1 MKSCGASA
9 AHAVCPPDK
18 EDLRGFEWYYWHHRT
33 HLELLTL
40 RHADAVFGVGF
51 SPDGK
56 RLASTGRDGT
66 LKVWDSRNVI
76 ECTVTFARG
85 DLSADKDPTGHG
97 RPRSRDQ
104 SSPKN
109 PCRSC

>member
-85 DLSADKDPTGHG
+85 GQTAGNDPTGHG
-97 RPRSRDQ
+97 RLPLPGSILAKE
-104 SSPKN
+104 SLP
-109 PCRSC
+109 